1 MSLIPTNG
9 PEETPGTEATPGNE
23 VAPCNGSSDG
33 QEGETPLR
41 RIPNL
46 GHALVFV
53 GFTGLLLIVLELVL
67 VSLGRAPG
75 AVHGGV
81 TTLLHPKMQIALLA
95 TTYLTSLLAAWFFY
109 PLLWHRSFLDG
120 IEWRWATARS
130 LASRLIALGLVLGM
144 MVQIATNFITPP
156 KTRPV
161 DAFFQT
167 QADAWLITLFGT
179 ILAPLFEEVCFR
191 GFLVPAIAIAYD
203 WLCLPRTPE
212 ARARWQ
218 TTTTLTPAALVFSA
232 LLTSVLFALM
242 HATQVAHLWAALL
255 VLFTI
260 SLVLTWVRV
269 KTGSVAASV
278 LVHGAYNFF
287 VFLMVMIATGG
298 YRHLERMA
306 K

>member
-1 MSLIPTNG
+1 MSLISANG

>member
-1 MSLIPTNG
+1 MSLISANG

-232 LLTSVLFALM
+232 VLSSVLFALM

>member
-1 MSLIPTNG
+1 MSLISANG

-203 WLCLPRTPE
+203 WLTLPRTPE
-212 ARARWQ
+212 ARERWQ

>member
-1 MSLIPTNG
+1 MSLFGANDPNNVTK
-9 PEETPGTEATPGNE
+9 PDETPILEGVPSTEAPAGE
-23 VAPCNGSSDG
+23 EHEAP
-33 QEGETPLR
+33 R
-41 RIPNL
+41 RRVPHM

-53 GFTGLLLIVLELVL
+53 SFTGLLLIVLELVL
-67 VSLGRAPG
+67 VAMGKAPG

-81 TTLLHPKMQIALLA
+81 TTLLHPKTQIALLA
-95 TTYLTSLLAAWFFY
+95 TTYLTSLLAAWSFF

-120 IEWRWATARS
+120 MSWRWATARS
-130 LASRLIALGLVLGM
+130 LASRLIALGLLLGM